1 MKSSNVNNNGNFNH
15 VNININGKN
24 IKNSNNIDTKD
35 CNEAKRFD
43 RIFDTK
49 TVDKFVVM
57 MAIYYDSSRSTRID
71 GDSFCSITKDL
82 LANKRSVLSINEK
95 CGGTKRSIC
104 DDCGDG
110 SKTSGSY
117 SITAADVSMDSN
129 IEKMLNIFDNFKL

>member
-1 MKSSNVNNNGNFNH
+1 MKQGNVKNNGNFNV
-15 VNININGKN
+15 VNINIDGKN
-24 IKNSNNIDTKD
+24 IKNAYNFGIKD

-43 RIFDTK
+43 KIFDTK
-49 TVDKFVVM
+49 TVEKFMVM
-57 MAIYYDSSRSTRID
+57 MAIYYDSSRSTRIE

-82 LANKRSVLSINEK
+82 LANKRSVLSINEE

-117 SITAADVSMDSN
+117 LITASDVSMDTSAADF
-129 IEKMLNIFDNFKL
+129 LNIINNFKM